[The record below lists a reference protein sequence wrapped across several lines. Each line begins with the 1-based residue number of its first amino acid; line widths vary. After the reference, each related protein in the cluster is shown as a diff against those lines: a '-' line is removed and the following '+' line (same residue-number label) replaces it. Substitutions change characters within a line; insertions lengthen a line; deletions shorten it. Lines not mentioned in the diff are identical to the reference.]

1 LVNSVLWNFV
11 SVDAIIKMKLLKNY
25 YLSLYGCELWDLCH
39 TGMERISKAWRMGVR
54 RVWGLPCD
62 CRTFILQILSD
73 TLAMYDVIHNRSLM
87 FIKPC
92 LSGESDVV
100 RFIAQYGVFF
110 VSGGML

>member
-1 LVNSVLWNFV
+1 
-11 SVDAIIKMKLLKNY
+11 
-25 YLSLYGCELWDLCH
+25 
-39 TGMERISKAWRMGVR
+39 
-54 RVWGLPCD
+54 
-62 CRTFILQILSD
+62 
-73 TLAMYDVIHNRSLM
+73 MYDVIHNRSLM